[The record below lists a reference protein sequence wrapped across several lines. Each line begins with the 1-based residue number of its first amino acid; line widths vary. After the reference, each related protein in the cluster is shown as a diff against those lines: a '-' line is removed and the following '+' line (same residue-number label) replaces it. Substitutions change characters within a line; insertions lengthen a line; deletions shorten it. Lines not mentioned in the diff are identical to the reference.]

1 MLQIELPFSYLQKL
15 NPVLTYHFKYS
26 HKQLITNTLKEDC
39 MGSLI
44 LVNEDTLG
52 EVKKALEKVIPAQSM
67 SIAIVIIID
76 DPKKEMEAALSAMAA
91 GATSFSKM

>member
-1 MLQIELPFSYLQKL
+1 
-15 NPVLTYHFKYS
+15 
-26 HKQLITNTLKEDC
+26 